1 MKIKKILFSILVSG
15 IAVVIVTCL
24 NANNVRALSGTN
36 SIVVTIDFDYGGFKP
51 VNIHLLGHRPGQD
64 NFEVIETCQVTK
76 PILTFNG
83 LEQYGEGVAY
93 DYEVMQDQV
102 PGYQTT
108 YEQVGNQI
116 KIINKLVMNGQLEFP
131 DAKIDL
137 YNGAVLAKGNYPDFE
152 IETLLTIPGGETVE
166 VVNYVNS
173 NGEVIINA
181 GMAYH
186 VTKPGSYLLTL
197 NQNKQDYQNFSFDES
212 RYTVAYQ
219 VEYDGSGDLEVHQGT
234 ISKDGESV
242 SDIRYLNIYNS
253 NITRVEIYPT
263 LSISGLNPMAE
274 KFKIAIFDIL
284 PFGELLNSEIEI
296 DYPATDNCSFGIDM
310 YPDTEYAVN
319 IRQEPNDSAY
329 YTYDQSEY
337 TVKMVTDSYG
347 IPTITITKNGDIE
360 NNIEFENIY
369 QAVPVTSQIQIKKEI
384 VGGDNNP
391 IISFTFQLSQIDTNQ
406 PKTIKNKYL
415 TINAEGST
423 VGTGVFDL
431 TFSQPG
437 NYNFQINEVAGDN
450 PDYSYDETVYQVE
463 AIVSDCKGVLVAK
476 CQCYKNDI
484 MTDWIT
490 FRNIHIIK
498 NNSAIVDTSDSI
510 SYIYEDILLGL
521 GTLTLLFYVYK
532 KIKAVT

>member
-1 MKIKKILFSILVSG
+1 MKIKKILFTVIVSG
-15 IAVVIVTCL
+15 LAVVIVTCL
-24 NANNVRALSGTN
+24 HSNNVRALSGPN
-36 SIVVTIDFDYGGFKP
+36 SIVVTIDFDYGGFQP
-51 VNIHLLGHRPGQD
+51 VNIHLLRHRPGQD
-64 NFEVIETCQVTK
+64 NFEVIETCRPTK
-76 PILTFNG
+76 PILTFTG

-93 DYEVMQDQV
+93 DYEVVQDQV

-108 YEQVGNQI
+108 YEQVDNQI
-116 KIINKLVMNGQLEFP
+116 KIINKLVMTGQLEFP

-137 YNGAVLAKGNYPDFE
+137 YNGVVLAKGNYPDFE

-197 NQNKQDYQNFSFDES
+197 NQKKQDYQNFSFDES

-219 VEYDGSGDLEVHQGT
+219 VEYDGSGDLEVHQGA

-242 SDIRYLNIYNS
+242 SAISYLNVYNS

-274 KFKIAIFDIL
+274 KFKIGIFDIL

-296 DYPATDNCSFGIDM
+296 DYPTTDNCSFGIDM
-310 YPDTEYAVN
+310 YPDTEYALN
-319 IRQEPNDSAY
+319 IRQEPNNSDY
-329 YTYDQSEY
+329 YTYDQSEF

-347 IPTITITKNGDIE
+347 IPTKTIIKDGVIQK
-360 NNIEFENIY
+360 NIEFENIY
-369 QAVPVTSQIQIKKEI
+369 QPVPVTSQIQIKKEI
-384 VGGDNNP
+384 EGGDTHTDD
-391 IISFTFQLSQIDTNQ
+391 SFTFQLSQIDTDRL
-406 PKTIKNKYL
+406 KTIKNKYL
-415 TINAEGST
+415 TINTNGST
-423 VGTGVFDL
+423 VGIGAFDL

-437 NYNFQINEVAGDN
+437 IYNFRINEVAGDN
-450 PDYSYDETVYQVE
+450 PGYSYDETVYQVE
-463 AIVSDCKGVLVAK
+463 AIVSDCKGVLTVK
-476 CQCYKNDI
+476 FQCYKSNI

-490 FRNIHIIK
+490 FKNIHIIN

-510 SYIYEDILLGL
+510 SYIYEDILLGF
-521 GTLTLLFYVYK
+521 GSLTLLFYVYK